1 MIQDGPLSGSPGETS
16 DEAELRELLAGC
28 SQNRAAFERL
38 YELTHRRVF
47 GLCLAIVGE
56 ETAAEDVTLEV
67 YSQIWRQ
74 AGSFDPLRGA
84 VWTWIFWITR
94 TRALDAVRGR
104 SRLAQRFLPADA
116 WADVP
121 SPDPDPAARC
131 LHEETATVVRNLV
144 AELPSGQRHAIETAF
159 FHGLSYSETA
169 DALGQPVGTIKTRIR
184 AGLATLR
191 RSFQARQR
199 ELR

>member
-1 MIQDGPLSGSPGETS
+1 MVQDGPLSGSPEAA
-16 DEAELRELLAGC
+16 DEAELRDLLAAC
-28 SQNRAAFERL
+28 SANRAAFERL

-56 ETAAEDVTLEV
+56 ETTAEDVTLEV

-104 SRLAQRFLPADA
+104 SRLAQRFMPADA

-131 LHEETATVVRNLV
+131 LHEETATVVRTLV
-144 AELPSGQRHAIETAF
+144 AELPPGQRNAIETAF

-169 DALGQPVGTIKTRIR
+169 DALGQPVGTIKTRVR

-199 ELR
+199 EFR